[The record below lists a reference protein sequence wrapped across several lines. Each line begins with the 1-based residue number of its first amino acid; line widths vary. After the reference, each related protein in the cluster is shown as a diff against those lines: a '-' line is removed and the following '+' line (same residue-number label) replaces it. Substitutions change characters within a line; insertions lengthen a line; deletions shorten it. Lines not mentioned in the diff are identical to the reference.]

1 MAPASISRLR
11 LQVLK
16 LGGLKMEYCYC
27 HNESSR
33 KGDKPGLTV
42 ESDVRALHA
51 DGVVGGPVVQDV
63 RGLHYLC
70 HAASEQHLVR
80 LFILLINT

>member
-1 MAPASISRLR
+1 MTA
-11 LQVLK
+11 Q
-16 LGGLKMEYCYC
+16 E
-27 HNESSR
+27 

-63 RGLHYLC
+63 RGLHYLRQQQQVNIIG
-70 HAASEQHLVR
+70 AKY
-80 LFILLINT
+80 LFCL

>member
-1 MAPASISRLR
+1 MGYKKS
-11 LQVLK
+11 
-16 LGGLKMEYCYC
+16 LGKCDIQP
-27 HNESSR
+27 HHDSSK

-63 RGLHYLC
+63 RGLHYLR
-70 HAASEQHLVR
+70 HAASEHHLMRVFF
-80 LFILLINT
+80 LQINT